1 MSTWVSRIAR
11 PGGRSTED
19 ADAFEQSDGGIIQV
33 DARTGEQRTV
43 ASGGSFNSPVALA
56 IAASG
61 KLAVVDYEGLI
72 VVDPATGTQSLMPW
86 SEGIGRPWG
95 IAIVP

>member
-1 MSTWVSRIAR
+1 
-11 PGGRSTED
+11 
-19 ADAFEQSDGGIIQV
+19 V

-72 VVDPATGTQSLMPW
+72 VVDPVTGAQSLVPW

-95 IAIVP
+95 ITLVP

>member
-43 ASGGSFNSPVALA
+43 ASGGSFNSSVALA
-56 IAASG
+56 IPASG

-72 VVDPATGTQSLMPW
+72 VVDPATGAQSLVPW
-86 SEGIGRPWG
+86 SEGFGRPWG